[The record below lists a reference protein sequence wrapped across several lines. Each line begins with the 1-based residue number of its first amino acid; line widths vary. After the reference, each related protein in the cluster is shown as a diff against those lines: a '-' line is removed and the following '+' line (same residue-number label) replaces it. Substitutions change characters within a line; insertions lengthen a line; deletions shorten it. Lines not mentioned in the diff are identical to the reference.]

1 MPSADNDNTFQVKF
15 KGVKIV
21 LYLKKED
28 TQKTSTERP
37 SFDPSKDYFTINNNL
52 FRDKYQEVYQRL
64 ESKPQEESG
73 GFAAGIFDYLKENAV
88 KLYNNAKISVEDFDF
103 RVEHY
108 QDGQEE
114 PCSAAGI
121 CLDHLHLEN
130 FLAADRT
137 DSADGDSFDKMLTPK
152 TVRLQNL
159 RAYSQ
164 VDLLPRQKFS
174 TMTEPEILDALGDR
188 QNFYAENTETILNL
202 CCTLK

>member
-1 MPSADNDNTFQVKF
+1 
-15 KGVKIV
+15 VKIV

-28 TQKTSTERP
+28 TPKTSTAKP

-52 FRDKYQEVYQRL
+52 IRDKYQEVYQRL
-64 ESKPQEESG
+64 ESKPQDESG
-73 GFAAGIFDYLKENAV
+73 GFASGIFDYLKENAF
-88 KLYNNAKISVEDFDF
+88 KLYNNAKISVEDIDF

-108 QDGQEE
+108 RDGAEE

-130 FLAADRT
+130 WLAADRT
-137 DSADGDSFDKMLTPK
+137 DAADTDTPDKMLTPK
-152 TVRLQNL
+152 TVGLQNL

-164 VDLLPRQKFS
+164 AELLPQQKFS

-188 QNFYAENTETILNL
+188 QNFYAENTETVLNL
-202 CCTLK
+202 SSTLK